1 MHVTRP
7 LDQGLAHEKGDDH
20 EAGGRHPCG
29 MSSPLHTRL
38 WLEEPEA
45 DNPFATRSARCHGYD
60 VYGQMLGQA
69 RWVDMLYLL
78 FRGEAPTPA
87 QSRMLE
93 ALAVALANPGPRD
106 PMVHAAMCGGIGGS
120 PAAASLIAALSVGAG
135 QSGGA
140 RDVFLAM
147 KGWAACQALPPSD
160 WIAVLTRDTPPTW
173 LAPEDAGWP
182 VIEHPAGFDPHGV
195 RTATVVRQTLHT
207 LAELSPGPHLPW
219 LRTQLG
225 ALEGAA
231 GLPLSMTGVAAAAL
245 ADLGFDAMQGEM
257 LHLLM
262 RLPGSAAHALEQAQ
276 QGFKRFPY
284 PPVDLQDD
292 PRRPAAAQAQEA
304 RA

>member
-1 MHVTRP
+1 MS
-7 LDQGLAHEKGDDH
+7 
-20 EAGGRHPCG
+20 
-29 MSSPLHTRL
+29 SSPLHTSI

-120 PAAASLIAALSVGAG
+120 PAAASLMAALSVGAG

-147 KGWAACQALPPSD
+147 KGWAACQALADSE
-160 WIAVLTRDTPPTW
+160 WVAVLTRNTPPTW

-182 VIEHPAGFDPHGV
+182 AIEHPAGFDPHGV
-195 RTATVVRQTLHT
+195 STATVVLQTLQT
-207 LAELSPGPHLPW
+207 LAGISPGPRLPW
-219 LRTQLG
+219 MAQYRE
-225 ALEGAA
+225 ALERKA

-245 ADLGFDAMQGEM
+245 ADLGFDGPQGEM
-257 LHLLM
+257 LHLLL
-262 RLPGSAAHALEQAQ
+262 RLPGSAAHALEQAR

-284 PPVDLQDD
+284 PPVDLEDD
-292 PRRPAAAQAQEA
+292 PRRTPPHQAPQEA